1 MERRQGSSNKRQLV
15 EDAFENLAEIEKLDK
30 ENSLMMNSKS
40 SQTENAIVSVSTQ
53 TVMTCFQNVDK
64 ITQTME
70 EHLDNEDVFSQITQE
85 SDVSISELDDSFRIA
100 DDESS
105 SDEEEP
111 QEEKCECQPSE
122 SAFIV
127 YWSCLFDLLQ
137 RCLICSAPAF
147 IKKVLTNGSAL
158 CCYLSCE
165 NDHQCVWR
173 SQPHVKRYYIGNLKL
188 SASVL
193 FSSNTYRKLSK
204 YFQILNI
211 PWVSKSRFYHLQE
224 YMFGVTN
231 EAWEKEQASI
241 VSNSLDRN
249 VVTVL
254 DTTPNT

>member
-1 MERRQGSSNKRQLV
+1 MERRQDLSNKRQLI
-15 EDAFENLAEIEKLDK
+15 EGAFENLGEIEKLDK
-30 ENSLMMNSKS
+30 ENSLIINSKS
-40 SQTENAIVSVSTQ
+40 SQTENATVSVSTQ

-70 EHLDNEDVFSQITQE
+70 EHSDNEDVFSQTTQE
-85 SDVSISELDDSFRIA
+85 NDVTNSEIDESFCIA

-105 SDEEEP
+105 SDEEETE
-111 QEEKCECQPSE
+111 EEKFECQPSG

-173 SQPHVKRYYIGNLKL
+173 SQPLVKRHYIGNC
-188 SASVL
+188 
-193 FSSNTYRKLSK
+193 
-204 YFQILNI
+204 
-211 PWVSKSRFYHLQE
+211 
-224 YMFGVTN
+224 
-231 EAWEKEQASI
+231 I
-241 VSNSLDRN
+241 V
-249 VVTVL
+249 
-254 DTTPNT
+254 